1 VHGARSYRRISLLIL
16 YSFYK
21 NFCVALSN
29 ILFAFYSAFAGQLFY
44 DALCGSLFN
53 LFFTALPIMGAAVFN
68 AHVSKANALAHP
80 RLYKSGQKLE
90 SFNLTLLFAY
100 LGEGL
105 YQAIVCFFFS
115 LYMFGDTVTEP
126 TGLDNDQWLVS
137 SCMFTYMVVVTNLKI
152 ALQSTTWTWVT
163 HLFFWL
169 SIAAYVLWTLV
180 YSGMFHVCVFADC
193 EE

>member
-68 AHVSKANALAHP
+68 AHVRFVPGTDTFSVENVENSTSPPYH
-80 RLYKSGQKLE
+80 
-90 SFNLTLLFAY
+90 FA
-100 LGEGL
+100 
-105 YQAIVCFFFS
+105 
-115 LYMFGDTVTEP
+115 DT
-126 TGLDNDQWLVS
+126 
-137 SCMFTYMVVVTNLKI
+137 I
-152 ALQSTTWTWVT
+152 
-163 HLFFWL
+163 L
-169 SIAAYVLWTLV
+169 SI
-180 YSGMFHVCVFADC
+180 
-193 EE
+193 